1 MATTCN
7 LTTEISTD
15 LGCFPND
22 PVGFVQKFYGV
33 GLGFVGAISLLMLIY
48 GGYSFIVSRGNPSQV
63 SIAKSYMFYAIT
75 GLLLAIF
82 GYVFIQVIMVDIFKV
97 PGFK

>member
-1 MATTCN
+1 MAACALN
-7 LTTEISTD
+7 EITTD

-22 PVGFVQKFYGV
+22 PIGFVQKFYGI
-33 GLGFVGAISLLMLIY
+33 GIGFVAGLALITLIW
-48 GGYSFIVSRGNPSQV
+48 GGYTILISKGDPQRVNIG
-63 SIAKSYMFYAIT
+63 KSYIFYAIC

-82 GYVFIQVIMVDIFKV
+82 GYVFIQLVVVDILHV